1 MNLRLLITSWLN
13 TIRHQWH
20 FRILLPETKQQN
32 KKQAQTNKNMY
43 KGYFRFNS
51 SNFVSSSLLKN
62 VIILYRISYLSVDE
76 LIKLKCLYSVL
87 SPANRGPMVC
97 THVPIQTLKVC
108 NIHFTQDCSQ
118 NYFPSG
124 SCKLQNLH
132 INLWK

>member
-1 MNLRLLITSWLN
+1 MNLILLITSWLN

-62 VIILYRISYLSVDE
+62 VIILYRISYLWKNWYNWSA
-76 LIKLKCLYSVL
+76 CTQSVL

-97 THVPIQTLKVC
+97 THVPTQTVKVC